1 MVALED
7 ARAEPDTSGDK
18 SLYTSVSAGQ
28 TNLANSLTP
37 RPSSYGPTVPSAEVR
52 NCTSVDVLVAGSLA
66 LDLCCDYVPESGFNK
81 SIAPQA
87 TTSNPALISQGIGG
101 VGHNLATAV
110 HYLGASVRLVSAVG
124 GDIAGNKAI
133 QMLRQ
138 KGMETV
144 GIENLGPIGRTAQY
158 VAINDANKNL
168 VLAMADMEIME
179 KTAADFKNL
188 WQSQMDNAKPK
199 WLLLDANWD
208 QAALQKW
215 VSAGNA
221 AGAKVAFEPVSAAK
235 SKRLFSKPS
244 PSLTSLPVVPENHL
258 SLATPNAIELASM
271 HAAAGEAELF
281 ERNDWWQI
289 IDSMGMSSS
298 GSRDKLV
305 TMTNVDLVDK
315 GLPQQSIQLLPFI
328 PTILT
333 KLGSQGVLMTQLL
346 RPQDPRLTSPSSSP
360 YILSRSAIE
369 NSVLGGVY
377 MRLFPPAEELYGDQ
391 VISVN
396 GAGDTFLGVIIAGL
410 VQDNPTDLADLIN
423 VAQSASI
430 MTLKSKDPVSP
441 QISTLRPAIVRR

>member
-1 MVALED
+1 MVALEG
-7 ARAEPDTSGDK
+7 AQAEPETSEDK
-18 SLYTSVSAGQ
+18 PLHTSVSIGH
-28 TNLANSLTP
+28 TDLANSLTP
-37 RPSSYGPTVPSAEVR
+37 KPSSCGPTVPSAEVR

-66 LDLCCDYVPESGFNK
+66 LDLCCDYVPESGFNR
-81 SIAPQA
+81 SVEPQA

-101 VGHNLATAV
+101 VGHNLATAA
-110 HYLGASVRLVSAVG
+110 HYLGTSVRLISAVG
-124 GDIAGNKAI
+124 DDVAGNTAV

-144 GIENLGPIGRTAQY
+144 GIENLGSIGRTAQY
-158 VAINDANKNL
+158 VAVNDAHKNL

-188 WQSQMDNAKPK
+188 WQSKVDDAKAK

-208 QAALQKW
+208 QATLQKW
-215 VSAGNA
+215 IFAGHA
-221 AGAKVAFEPVSAAK
+221 AGTKVAFEPVSAAK

-244 PSLTSLPVVPENHL
+244 QSLTSLPVVPENRL
-258 SLATPNAIELASM
+258 SLTTPNAIELASM

-281 ERNDWWQI
+281 ERSDWWQI

-305 TMTNVDLVDK
+305 TMTNVDLVDR

-333 KLGSQGVLMTQLL
+333 KLGSQGVLLTQLL

-369 NSVLGGVY
+369 NSVLGGIY
-377 MRLFPPAEELYGDQ
+377 MRLFPPAEKLRGDQ

-441 QISTLRPAIVRR
+441 QISTLWPAIVRR